1 MTLGS
6 WGGLWLSAKTIRP
19 FYRQLTSKVSSARRS
34 LHTVFSCWK
43 ILKYQ
48 PVRKWDLK
56 AALTIT
62 PIWNFVLNV
71 ASLPV
76 YTFVFTFL
84 LGIFITFLYRQ
95 GLYLI
100 YPGVPLKPKTLIC
113 RMYSINTL
121 WIENKLW
128 NKTNRLL
135 LRNIFI
141 TVFWNS
147 VA

>member
-1 MTLGS
+1 MTLSS
-6 WGGLWLSAKTIRP
+6 WGGLWLSVKTIRP
-19 FYRQLTSKVSSARRS
+19 FHWGDFKKVSSAHRS
-34 LHTVFSCWK
+34 LHTVSSCWK

-48 PVRKWDLK
+48 PVRKRDLK

-76 YTFVFTFL
+76 YTFVFPFL
-84 LGIFITFLYRQ
+84 LGILITLLYRQ
-95 GLYLI
+95 GPHLI
-100 YPGVPLKPKTLIC
+100 YPCIPLKPKTLIC
-113 RMYSINTL
+113 RMHSINTL
-121 WIENKLW
+121 WIKNKLW

-135 LRNIFI
+135 LRNIFV
-141 TVFWNS
+141 TLFWTL